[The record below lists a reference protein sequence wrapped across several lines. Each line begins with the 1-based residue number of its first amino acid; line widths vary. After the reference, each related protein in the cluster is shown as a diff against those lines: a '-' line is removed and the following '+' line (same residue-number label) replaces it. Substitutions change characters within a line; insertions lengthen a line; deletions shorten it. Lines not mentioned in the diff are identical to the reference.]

1 MTTTFKEIKMSH
13 TPAPWHLS
21 NARSTKVDL
30 IDDSKGNAIGEI
42 VWVDTRNP
50 ADAKLIAAAPDLL
63 MACIEATSLFDNYPD
78 CHEAIGTYQ
87 VLMAAI
93 KKAI

>member
-1 MTTTFKEIKMSH
+1 MKH
-13 TPAPWHLS
+13 TPAPWHIS

-30 IDDSKGNAIGEI
+30 IDYAKNEAVGEI

-63 MACIEATSLFDNYPD
+63 EACIEALSLFDNYPE
-78 CHEAIGTYQ
+78 CYEAIGTFE
-87 VLMAAI
+87 VLQNAI
-93 KKAI
+93 SKATKESK

>member
-1 MTTTFKEIKMSH
+1 MKH
-13 TPAPWHLS
+13 TPAPWHIS

-30 IDDSKGNAIGEI
+30 IDNAKNEAIGEI

-63 MACIEATSLFDNYPD
+63 EACIEALSLFDNYPE
-78 CHEAIGTYQ
+78 CYEAIGTFE
-87 VLMAAI
+87 VLQNAI
-93 KKAI
+93 SKATKESK

>member
-1 MTTTFKEIKMSH
+1 MNY

-21 NARSTKVDL
+21 DARSTKVDL
-30 IDDSKGNAIGEI
+30 INDSKGNAIGEI

-63 MACIEATSLFDNYPD
+63 MACIEALSLFDNYPD

-87 VLMAAI
+87 VLTSAI
-93 KKAI
+93 NRAT

>member
-1 MTTTFKEIKMSH
+1 MNY

-21 NARSTKVDL
+21 DARSTKVDL
-30 IDDSKGNAIGEI
+30 IDDSKNHAIGEI

-63 MACIEATSLFDNYPD
+63 EACIEALSLFDNYD
-78 CHEAIGTYQ
+78 QCYEAIGTFQ
-87 VLMAAI
+87 VLTAAI
-93 KKAI
+93 KKAT

>member
-1 MTTTFKEIKMSH
+1 MNH

-30 IDDSKGNAIGEI
+30 IDNAKNEAVGEI
-42 VWVDTRNP
+42 IWVDTRNP

-63 MACIEATSLFDNYPD
+63 EACIEALNLFDNYPD
-78 CHEAIGTYQ
+78 CYEAIGTLELLQ
-87 VLMAAI
+87 AAI
-93 KKAI
+93 TKATRKQQ